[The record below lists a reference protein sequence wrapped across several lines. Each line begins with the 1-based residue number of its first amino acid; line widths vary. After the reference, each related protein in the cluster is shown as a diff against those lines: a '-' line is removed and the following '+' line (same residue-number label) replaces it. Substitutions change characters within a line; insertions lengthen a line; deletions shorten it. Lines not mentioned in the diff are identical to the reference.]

1 MPVIENLLKIRAA
14 QIDELQMKF
23 GPEYRDQLYYFV
35 VLDDMVDQKTRYYE
49 VRVNALPG
57 GRPRTSPPA
66 PLATA

>member
-49 VRVNALPG
+49 VRMLQ
-57 GRPRTSPPA
+57 
-66 PLATA
+66 